1 LKDNRVGW
9 KEIQQMVQQN
19 NRQIYQ
25 RISGQSLGQIKPGF
39 QADMILVDYFPPTHL
54 TNENI
59 WGHILFGI
67 ADAVVDTTIIQ
78 GRIIMRDK
86 KILNI
91 DEQEITAKSRELAQR
106 VWSKH

>member
-1 LKDNRVGW
+1 
-9 KEIQQMVQQN
+9 MA
-19 NRQIYQ
+19 
-25 RISGQSLGQIKPGF
+25 ISLMPYHERRCHKNAYG
-39 QADMILVDYFPPTHL
+39 DYFPPTHL